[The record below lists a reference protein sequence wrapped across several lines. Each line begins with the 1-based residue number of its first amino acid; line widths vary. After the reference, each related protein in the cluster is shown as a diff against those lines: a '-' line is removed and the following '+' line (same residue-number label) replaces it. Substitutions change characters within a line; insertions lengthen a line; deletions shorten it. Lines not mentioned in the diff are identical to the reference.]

1 MTRTLFAGGLL
12 FDGTGSNPAVADIT
26 VEEGR
31 ILEIGRGLDG
41 DERVDLAG
49 KAVLPGL
56 FDCHVHVVV
65 STIDE
70 MRNLHTPFSY
80 RFYQAAE
87 NLKATLRIGITTV
100 RDAGGADLGVK
111 QAVADGLVAGP
122 RLQISLRM
130 ITQTGGHGDPWTVS
144 GAEVEFFP
152 SHPGIPDT
160 TVDGPE
166 QMRRVVRTLIRQGAD
181 VIKVAI
187 SGGVLSPRDNPRHAH
202 FRPDE
207 LEMLVHEASAAGIWV
222 MAHAQATD
230 GIKNGIRA
238 GIRSIEHGIFLDDE
252 AIDMMLQRGTWL
264 VPTLVAPQGV
274 IRAAE
279 EGAAIPDASL
289 AKAREVV
296 SIHREA
302 FGRAVAAGV
311 KVAMGT
317 DSGVTPHGRNL
328 EELRLMVDGGMTP
341 MQALVATTRS
351 AAELMGLN
359 DELGTLEK
367 GKRADLVVVDGDPL
381 EVGELASRISAVYQ
395 DGRQVV

>member
-12 FDGTGSNPAVADIT
+12 FDGTGSEPAVADIS

-31 ILEIGRGLDG
+31 IVEVGRGLDG
-41 DERVDLAG
+41 DEQVDLGG

-56 FDCHVHVVV
+56 FDCHVHVMV

-80 RFYQAAE
+80 RFYQAAQ
-87 NLKATLRIGITTV
+87 NLQATLRIGITTV

-111 QAVADGLVAGP
+111 QAIADGLLAGP
-122 RLQISLRM
+122 RMQISLRM
-130 ITQTGGHGDPWTVS
+130 ISQTGGHGDPWTVS
-144 GAEVEFFP
+144 GADIEFLP

-181 VIKVAI
+181 VIKVAT

-207 LEMLVHEASAAGIWV
+207 LEMLVREASAAGIWV

-279 EGAAIPDASL
+279 EGASIPEVAL

-296 SIHREA
+296 AIHRDA
-302 FGRAVAAGV
+302 FRRAVAAGV

-328 EELRLMVDGGMTP
+328 EELQLMVDGGMTP
-341 MQALVATTRS
+341 TQALVATTRG
-351 AAELMGLN
+351 AAELMGLD
-359 DELGTLEK
+359 DELGTLEG